1 MPQSDR
7 RGGRVSALFDLTGQV
22 AVVTGGASGIG
33 RAAAAILAD
42 AGAAV
47 VIGDIDEAAAAAA
60 ADGLG
65 AGVTA
70 RRIDVADGASVR
82 AAFDA
87 VAREHGRI
95 DVLVNSAGIAYRQP
109 TETLPRED
117 WDRVMAV
124 NVTGAFLCAQAAGV
138 HMLARGA
145 GSIINVASIM
155 GLVGNP
161 LYANLAY
168 HTSKGALVNLT
179 RTLAV
184 EWAPRGVRVNALA
197 PCFVRTRLT
206 ERLLA
211 APGMEKSITRLTPM
225 GRIAEAEDMEGA
237 ILFLAARA
245 SAMVTGHILAV
256 DGGWLA
262 R

>member
-1 MPQSDR
+1 MSEPAHSGAR
-7 RGGRVSALFDLTGQV
+7 MAALFDLSGQV
-22 AVVTGGASGIG
+22 AIVTGGGSGIG
-33 RAAAAILAD
+33 RAAATILAD

-47 VIGDIDEAAAAAA
+47 VVADIDETAARSAAAE
-60 ADGLG
+60 LG
-65 AGVTA
+65 GPASA
-70 RRIDVADGASVR
+70 MPLNVADGAAVK
-82 AAFDA
+82 AAFDE
-87 VAREHGRI
+87 VARKHRRI

-109 TETLPRED
+109 SETLPLED
-117 WDRVMAV
+117 WDRVMSV
-124 NVTGAFLCAQAAGV
+124 NLTGVFLCAQAAGV
-138 HMLARGA
+138 HMLARSS
-145 GSIINVASIM
+145 GSIINIASIM
-155 GLVGNP
+155 GFVGNP

-168 HTSKGALVNLT
+168 HTSKGGVLNLT

-184 EWAPRGVRVNALA
+184 EWAPHGVRVNAIA

-206 ERLLA
+206 ERLFA
-211 APGMEKSITRLTPM
+211 APAMEKSITRLTPM

-237 ILFLAARA
+237 VLFLAAKA